1 MKLFQKIT
9 ALFLCL
15 FMLAFSLGFTIN
27 KMVCLKS
34 GKTKVSLAKIKD
46 CCPAKHNS
54 QTTIE
59 TDCCDFSS
67 FSFQLNEYNS
77 SQQQSV
83 VLAIDYILPFN
94 TNTYRCSNFI
104 INKEPLLY
112 SDLPPPIVGKK
123 RLAFLSTFII

>member
-15 FMLAFSLGFTIN
+15 FILAFSLGFTIN

-34 GKTKVSLAKIKD
+34 GKVKVSLAKIKD
-46 CCPAKHNS
+46 CCPTKHKAK
-54 QTTIE
+54 TIIK

-67 FSFQLNEYNS
+67 FSFQLNEYS
-77 SQQQSV
+77 PSEQSHLV
-83 VLAIDYILPFN
+83 KTYSYIQLGSIQM
-94 TNTYRCSNFI
+94 YYHSAFI
-104 INKEPLLY
+104 TIKEPLLY
-112 SDLPPPIVGKK
+112 SDLPPPILVKK

>member
-1 MKLFQKIT
+1 MKFFQKIT

-34 GKTKVSLAKIKD
+34 GKVKIALTPIKE
-46 CCPAKHNS
+46 CCSKKS
-54 QTTIE
+54 SSKTILK
-59 TDCCDFSS
+59 THCCDLSS
-67 FSFQLNEYNS
+67 LSFQLNEYNPT
-77 SQQQSV
+77 QQQSIA
-83 VLAIDYILPFN
+83 LAIDCVLPFN
-94 TNTYRCSNFI
+94 INTYSYSYLI
-104 INKEPLLY
+104 VNKQPLLY

>member
-9 ALFLCL
+9 AFFLCL
-15 FMLAFSLGFTIN
+15 FILAFSLGFTIN

-34 GKTKVSLAKIKD
+34 GKVKIALTPIKE
-46 CCPAKHNS
+46 CCSKKS
-54 QTTIE
+54 SSKTTLK
-59 TDCCDFSS
+59 THCCDLSS
-67 FSFQLNEYNS
+67 LSFQLNEYS
-77 SQQQSV
+77 PTQQQSV

-94 TNTYRCSNFI
+94 TNTYSCSNFI